1 MRLIYALC
9 FCWVAC
15 DQHETVKQNSQQ
27 TQQVSAKVNYQQSI
41 AQRDSIKLSCK
52 RNHTTAPGGRFTEF
66 VIHHIF
72 PYWYG
77 TDWDFNGV
85 TEEPLKGKIAC
96 GYFVTTVL
104 RDAGYPIQRIKMAQC
119 ASLVMIK
126 SLTNKL
132 DYFSNS
138 PYDEFIQKVSSR
150 GKGLYVIGLDC
161 HTGFL
166 YHDGKELFFIHA
178 SYLGERQVVKEKAAL
193 NSILKQSKFKVV
205 GYLSLDEKFISRWLN
220 SQNENT
226 HTN

>member
-1 MRLIYALC
+1 MKLFYALC
-9 FCWVAC
+9 FCLAAC
-15 DQHETVKQNSQQ
+15 DQHEIVRHNTG
-27 TQQVSAKVNYQQSI
+27 QVEHSPNKVSYQQSI
-41 AQRDSIKLSCK
+41 AQRDRIKQHCK
-52 RNHTTAPGGRFTEF
+52 GDLIKSSGVRFTEF
-66 VIHHIF
+66 VINQIF

-77 TDWDFNGV
+77 TDWDFNGI
-85 TEEPLKGKIAC
+85 TEVPLKGKIAC

-104 RDAGYPIQRIKMAQC
+104 RDAGYPIHRIKMAQC
-119 ASLVMIK
+119 ASLTMIK

-138 PYDEFIQKVSSR
+138 PFDEFIQKVASH

-166 YHDGKELFFIHA
+166 YHDGKELFFVHA
-178 SYLGERQVVKEKAAL
+178 SYVGDKQVVKEKAAL

-220 SQNENT
+220 FRNENT
-226 HTN
+226 HIN